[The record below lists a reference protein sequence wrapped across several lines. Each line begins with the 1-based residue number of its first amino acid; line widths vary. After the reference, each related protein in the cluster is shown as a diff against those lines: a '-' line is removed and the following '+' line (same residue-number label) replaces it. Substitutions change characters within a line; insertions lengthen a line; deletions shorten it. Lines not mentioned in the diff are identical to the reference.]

1 VAYMSALVHNGD
13 CAFSPPQRR
22 HRHLRPGG
30 LPSRTRDPSPLL
42 RRGRCVPRGDRQQ
55 ASHQLKELIVQ
66 QPSARVRMTNTFITL
81 KYLIVIGLLYY
92 ILLNAIV
99 YLNNIY
105 FILYLFALC
114 LIHLYVNY

>member
-1 VAYMSALVHNGD
+1 MSALVHNGD

-81 KYLIVIGLLYY
+81 KYIIVIGLLYY
-92 ILLNAIV
+92 ILLFNS
-99 YLNNIY
+99 
-105 FILYLFALC
+105 C
-114 LIHLYVNY
+114 T